1 VVVDAAGEIFGDVP
15 NIAARA
21 QALAEPGSLV
31 VTARAQRQVAGLFVT
46 EERMN

>member
-1 VVVDAAGEIFGDVP
+1 VVVDAAGEIFGDVR

-31 VTARAQRQVAGLFVT
+31 VTARVQRQVAGLFVT